1 MLQIGVNE
9 PVFLELS
16 HLKTHINV
24 AAGAALQQSVPNA
37 FCFVSHARFRFCL
50 HYILQTFGNLS
61 CSGPFLPA
69 VLLPGMAFWWQA
81 SFLLVLHDVHFSVP
95 PPLTLR
101 VSDTMMALPPTLSSR
116 VPFTA

>member
-69 VLLPGMAFWWQA
+69 VLLPGMAFWWQLYLTF
-81 SFLLVLHDVHFSVP
+81 SLLQAKNTICETP
-95 PPLTLR
+95 QLT
-101 VSDTMMALPPTLSSR
+101 AEP
-116 VPFTA
+116 